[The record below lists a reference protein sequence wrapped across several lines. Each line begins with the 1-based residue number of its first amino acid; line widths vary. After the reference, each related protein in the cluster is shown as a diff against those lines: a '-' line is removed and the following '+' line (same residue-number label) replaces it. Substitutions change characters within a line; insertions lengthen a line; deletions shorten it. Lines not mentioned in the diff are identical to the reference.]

1 MYVRT
6 MIETARIADLDGD
19 AACAALGE
27 ARAALVTAEVREL
40 YLAAHWADLHDG
52 DALEDEG
59 RRSGR
64 RALPGMERGKRVG
77 ADGTPLVAEFA
88 AMELG
93 AMIGVGYVSASTYL
107 RDALNLRHRHPAM
120 WAALGRALS
129 GDAAFREGLPRVWQ
143 ARTVSRMCAEAG
155 LDLEQARWVDAV
167 TTPYLASL
175 PYSRFVTLV
184 EAKIIEADPVAADE
198 RRRAA
203 EMARFV
209 RTGQSSEY
217 GLKLVVA
224 KAAAGD
230 VIFFV
235 AMLDRLAQILA
246 LRGDTDPVDVR
257 RSKAIGILA
266 TPARALRMLE
276 ETEEVAP
283 DRARAEPPGRETST
297 GGNDR
302 TNTKTDE
309 PADSPGGSPEGG
321 VGDTPEDEAGHIVE
335 LDVHPS
341 QNDADDPSPCP
352 TCGGESGASTGD
364 ATPFTKPAARDP
376 RRLLPNATLYIHLS
390 EESLRSAMDGRE
402 RPSSGV
408 ARLEGVGPI
417 TVEQVREFLRHT
429 NVRVVPVLD
438 LAGQSP
444 VDGYEV
450 PDRMQD
456 ALHLRNPA
464 CISPWGTNLSRRKDM
479 EHVRPYLP
487 PDEGGPP
494 GQTSMENLGPL
505 SRFPHRVKTHGRWR
519 LRQPGPGVFEWRSP
533 HGYRFRVDH
542 DGTHALD
549 KERTREVD
557 APTPGLMT
565 PAPVTSWDEH
575 GEIYEPAFSIELD
588 WQAA

>member
-1 MYVRT
+1 MT
-6 MIETARIADLDGD
+6 EALLIADLDGD
-19 AACAALGE
+19 AACVALGE
-27 ARAALVTAEVREL
+27 ARSALVAAEVREL

-52 DALEDEG
+52 DALEDE
-59 RRSGR
+59 RRCSGR
-64 RALPGMERGKRVG
+64 HALPGMERGKRVG

-120 WAALGRALS
+120 WATLGRSLA
-129 GDAAFREGLPRVWQ
+129 GNMMVGEGLPRVWQ
-143 ARTVSRMCAEAG
+143 ARTISRMCAETG

-167 TTPYLASL
+167 TTPYVASL
-175 PYSRFVTLV
+175 PWSRFVTLV
-184 EAKIIEADPVAADE
+184 EAKIIEADPEAAEE

-203 EMARFV
+203 AMERFV

-217 GLKLVVA
+217 GLKLLVA
-224 KAAAGD
+224 KATAGD

-235 AMLDRLAQILA
+235 AMVDRLAQILA
-246 LRGDTDPVDVR
+246 LRGDSDPVDVR

-276 ETEEVAP
+276 ETEEEVA
-283 DRARAEPPGRETST
+283 DDARAEPPAGET
-297 GGNDR
+297 
-302 TNTKTDE
+302 
-309 PADSPGGSPEGG
+309 PGWPGEGASRG
-321 VGDTPEDEAGHIVE
+321 AESSDGEQGTPDVSDVVSER
-335 LDVHPS
+335 DVHPS
-341 QNDADDPSPCP
+341 QNDADDPRPCP
-352 TCGGESGASTGD
+352 DCGGDPVSSTGS
-364 ATPFTKPAARDP
+364 ATPFTRPASIDP

-390 EESLRSAMDGRE
+390 EESLRSAIDGGGP
-402 RPSSGV
+402 PSTGV
-408 ARLEGVGPI
+408 ARFEGIGPI
-417 TVEQVREFLRHT
+417 TLEQAREFLRHT

-438 LAGQSP
+438 VADQAP

-450 PDRMQD
+450 PDRIRE

-487 PDEGGPP
+487 AAEGGPP
-494 GQTSMENLGPL
+494 GQTGMENLGPL

-519 LRQPGPGVFEWRSP
+519 LRQPEPGVFEWRSP

-542 DGTHALD
+542 DGTHALGL
-549 KERTREVD
+549 ERTRDMD
-557 APTPGLMT
+557 APTPMM
-565 PAPVTSWDEH
+565 PAPVTCWDEH